1 MTEYSELFF
10 SRSDICFFALN
21 RTNRT
26 LTLVTADR
34 AVNPKFEGAT
44 IRLTTEAAEELR
56 DCAGDAE
63 SFIDCANKAYRA
75 YTKAAKRIWYSKD
88 FDAAPQTDNLFRA
101 IDDTDGLFAKHFPVG
116 LSEEEFLDALDAAAD
131 ELRELDIETNSP
143 ALYHHNASH
152 DYAAYLKRTA

>member
-44 IRLTTEAAEELR
+44 IRLATEAADELR
-56 DCAGDAE
+56 DCARHAE

-75 YTKAAKRIWYSKD
+75 YTKAGKRVWFSKD

-116 LSEEEFLDALDAAAD
+116 LSKEDFLDALDAAAD

-143 ALYHHNASH
+143 ALYHHNASN